1 MEKKK
6 DKKALFAGMISM
18 TLFMIGDWLLDVKGR
33 GNQEVG
39 IFVNSN
45 WTTMSMWR
53 FEISI
58 LLATVAMP
66 LYWITL
72 KKLRNIVSDVCE
84 KKSEGK
90 AMAIKHLFDI
100 SSAAGLISVLFI
112 HIMCCLMPI
121 IFKVAY
127 DAGNTF
133 DQAADIT
140 NKIGTYILIPFM
152 IYYLI
157 MDIGMSVVMIYLIVT
172 KRFGWFTR
180 KAGLTPLI

>member
-18 TLFMIGDWLLDVKGR
+18 TLFMIGDWLLDVKGS

-66 LYWITL
+66 LY
-72 KKLRNIVSDVCE
+72 
-84 KKSEGK
+84 
-90 AMAIKHLFDI
+90 
-100 SSAAGLISVLFI
+100 
-112 HIMCCLMPI
+112 
-121 IFKVAY
+121 
-127 DAGNTF
+127 
-133 DQAADIT
+133 
-140 NKIGTYILIPFM
+140 
-152 IYYLI
+152 
-157 MDIGMSVVMIYLIVT
+157 
-172 KRFGWFTR
+172 
-180 KAGLTPLI
+180 

>member
-18 TLFMIGDWLLDVKGR
+18 TLFMIGDWLLDVKGS

-66 LYWITL
+66 LYWIAL

-100 SSAAGLISVLFI
+100 LSLI
-112 HIMCCLMPI
+112 HI
-121 IFKVAY
+121 
-127 DAGNTF
+127 
-133 DQAADIT
+133 
-140 NKIGTYILIPFM
+140 
-152 IYYLI
+152 
-157 MDIGMSVVMIYLIVT
+157 
-172 KRFGWFTR
+172 
-180 KAGLTPLI
+180 

>member
-1 MEKKK
+1 MGKKK
-6 DKKALFAGMISM
+6 DKRALIAGMISM
-18 TLFMIGDWLLDVKGR
+18 ALFMIGDWLLDVKGS

-66 LYWITL
+66 LYWIAL
-72 KKLRNIVSDVCE
+72 KKLRSIVSDVCE

-90 AMAIKHLFDI
+90 AMAVKHLFDI
-100 SSAAGLISVLFI
+100 SSAAGLVSVLFI

-121 IFKVAY
+121 IFKVSY
-127 DAGNTF
+127 EAGNTF

-140 NKIGTYILIPFM
+140 NKIGTYILIPF
-152 IYYLI
+152 IL
-157 MDIGMSVVMIYLIVT
+157 DSR
-172 KRFGWFTR
+172 KRDDEIPLSTSSE
-180 KAGLTPLI
+180 PLILQYSSPFFT